1 MFNNIHSARGSTKK
15 TGLRVF
21 NKVLGTNPI
30 NYRERHRYYTS
41 HDCACPCRDSWPNN
55 RDACGAGIV
64 AAFCHCAQ
72 SYKAFF
78 KKRPNGCRPP
88 NRPIAWQCR
97 FKHWLFKRRSVK
109 TENALE
115 SRRPKAET
123 PDALIRGRQFIRPS
137 SFRPSFTCTL
147 DSDAFRFG
155 GEPGADSPPERLS
168 GNRYQFFYI

>member
-115 SRRPKAET
+115 SRRPKGRSIW
-123 PDALIRGRQFIRPS
+123 DAG
-137 SFRPSFTCTL
+137 CA
-147 DSDAFRFG
+147 DSDNSSGRVPFDFHLLALLTRMLFG
-155 GEPGADSPPERLS
+155 SAADSPP
-168 GNRYQFFYI
+168 